1 MPGSASLTPDFL
13 PVLSRGR
20 HRNSRM
26 GACFMEMASV
36 LAGERWS
43 DHPRCTHP
51 LLADLAQ
58 RVNDRTSD
66 EQRHHLATLIPA
78 VVGLTGD
85 HWSMDARI
93 ALRCATTALPVAPA
107 DLQNALAVCV
117 LTADSALAVL
127 AGKPAGSLEPRS
139 AAALDAAPD
148 AAQWARAFAHQAGV
162 TARGIRRQ
170 AAPSA
175 VRVAV
180 RAIAEGAADP
190 DLALRQLLADV
201 IDDCRAVDVRVSVSR
216 PMVGAASV

>member
-1 MPGSASLTPDFL
+1 
-13 PVLSRGR
+13 
-20 HRNSRM
+20 
-26 GACFMEMASV
+26 MEMASV

-51 LLADLAQ
+51 LLGDLAR

-66 EQRHHLATLIPA
+66 EQRHHLAILIPA
-78 VVGLTGD
+78 VVGLTSD

-93 ALRCATTALPVAPA
+93 ALRCATTALPVAPVG
-107 DLQNALAVCV
+107 LQNALAVSV

-127 AGKPAGSLEPRS
+127 AGKPARSLEPGS
-139 AAALDAAPD
+139 AAALDAAPA
-148 AAQWARAFAHQAGV
+148 AAQWARVFAHQVGI

-180 RAIAEGAADP
+180 RAIAEGATDP
-190 DLALRQLLADV
+190 DLALRQLLTDV
-201 IDDCRAVDVRVSVSR
+201 INDCRAVDVPGSADRHLLRARSI
-216 PMVGAASV
+216 